1 MNSVGYSWPLE
12 PFDQAHPIRG
22 YFNDPRISGASK
34 AFHFG
39 VDISA
44 PNGTPVYAVA
54 AGKVHLEDPRAISV
68 AAGELDFGYWHVTP
82 DARPEEMLVDDSAS
96 ATVRQLGEA
105 LTELEVNGHFF
116 GHCSLTLVLHG
127 HAQLPVAVEVHD
139 HA

>member
-12 PFDQAHPIRG
+12 PFDRAHPIRG

-68 AAGELDFGYWHVTP
+68 AAGELDFRDWHLVPAVWHVPTV
-82 DARPEEMLVDDSAS
+82 ARHPLLCHISAPP
-96 ATVRQLGEA
+96 
-105 LTELEVNGHFF
+105 
-116 GHCSLTLVLHG
+116 LH
-127 HAQLPVAVEVHD
+127 APFAPRR
-139 HA
+139 AR